1 MSMNSMDAVNLIQN
15 MDEVELADVI
25 DAVKLR
31 REFLNRR
38 KMRAMVAGD
47 RVWFDSSRGRVYGT
61 ITKINRKTVGVR
73 ADSGTNWR
81 VAVSLLNRE
90 TVE

>member
-1 MSMNSMDAVNLIQN
+1 MSMNSMNAVNLIQN
-15 MDEVELADVI
+15 MNETELADVL
-25 DAVKLR
+25 DAYRLR

-38 KMRAMVAGD
+38 KMRSMVAGD

-61 ITKINRKTVGVR
+61 ITKVNRKTVGVR
-73 ADSGTNWR
+73 ADSGMNWR